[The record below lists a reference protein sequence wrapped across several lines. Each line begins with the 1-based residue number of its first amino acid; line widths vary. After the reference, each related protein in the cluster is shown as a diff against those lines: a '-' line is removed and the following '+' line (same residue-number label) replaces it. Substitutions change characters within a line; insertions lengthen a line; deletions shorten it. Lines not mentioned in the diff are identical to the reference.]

1 MTKEVFE
8 NEIKKMIN
16 ESKCDIDVVSRCHI
30 IFKRTTV
37 ITLNCF
43 AIFNC
48 DEIVINPEPLTLS
61 FYRRGVYV
69 GLVNLKDV
77 KNVYMI

>member
-1 MTKEVFE
+1 MTKEIFE
-8 NEIKKMIN
+8 NEIKKMIS
-16 ESKCDIDVVSRCHI
+16 EGECDVDVVGRCHI
-30 IFKRTTV
+30 TFKRTTV

-48 DEIVINPEPLTLS
+48 NEIEITHETLTLA

-77 KNVYMI
+77 KDIYI